1 MRLATF
7 DIFDTTLLRRCGRP
21 EGVWKQLANRLFAE
35 EKDLAEAFMAWRRQ
49 AKGDTLA
56 AIYAGIDEAYVTFSG
71 KTKEELMQAEK
82 EEERAMLIVNPEIRS
97 IIERKRKE
105 GWTIA
110 FVSDMY
116 LDSQFLRSVLS
127 EQRCVMEGER
137 VYVSCEHHARK
148 DNGTLYDVVRR
159 DLSPVE
165 WEHYGDNRC
174 SDVKMAKKKG
184 IRAIAVTS
192 GFNAAEEACWRVA
205 PQPAAMS
212 RLFRLQHPGDGFA
225 AFAADFV
232 VPAYLPYAVF
242 VLAEARRMG
251 ITKLYFLSRDSY
263 VLLKAAQAMLGDT
276 KELELHY
283 LFVSRRSLLLPY
295 ICGEDDKAY
304 LAARDHHTIV
314 RLDSVDKMLLH
325 LGTTREEMRRDFGI
339 EFAYTR
345 VNNLAEQTDFL
356 KKIFHSDF
364 TPLLQQR
371 AQEQQSLLL
380 DYFRQE
386 GLLDG
391 ARCAAVDVGWLGTSR
406 LMINHILRRHGK
418 QDMHFFYYGV
428 RGDVFPPSAGRYTAY
443 FQARELTTAA
453 TVLLEHYFSASPY
466 PTTVGYQRNEDGHV
480 IPLFD
485 PKSGFAHT
493 PVSKANT
500 EAMERM
506 ATVLHNCDKSMLRQW
521 AKCAIS
527 SLLSIYMKVDITPLV
542 TTSDFDDNTPF
553 VKKLNFAEL
562 VKLIVFGDHVT
573 GFDLGSLR
581 LTLPQRMLA
590 PAWKL
595 HETTGRLRGGLY
607 HRIYRNNV

>member
-21 EGVWKQLANRLFAE
+21 EEVWEQLANRLFAE
-35 EKDLAEAFMAWRRQ
+35 ERDLTEAFVAWRRQ

-71 KTKEELMQAEK
+71 KSEEELMQAEK
-82 EEERAMLIVNPEIRS
+82 EEERATLIVNPEIRS

-116 LDSQFLRSVLS
+116 LDSHFLQSVLS
-127 EQRCVMEGER
+127 EQQCIKEGER
-137 VYVSCEHHARK
+137 IYVSCEHRARK
-148 DNGTLYDVVRR
+148 DDGTLYDVVRR
-159 DLSPVE
+159 DCAPVE
-165 WEHYGDNRC
+165 WEHYGDNWR
-174 SDVKMAKKKG
+174 SDVAMARKKG

-192 GFNAAEEACWRVA
+192 GFNVAEAACLRVA
-205 PQPAAMS
+205 PHLAALS
-212 RLFRLQHPGDGFA
+212 RLFRLQHPRDGFA

-232 VPAYLPYAVF
+232 VPAYLPYAAF
-242 VLAEARRMG
+242 VLTEARRMG
-251 ITKLYFLSRDSY
+251 IAKLYFLSRDSY

-276 KELELHY
+276 QGPELHY

-295 ICGEDDKAY
+295 LWNEDEKAY
-304 LAARDHHTIV
+304 LAARDHNTIV
-314 RLDSVDKMLLH
+314 RLDSVDKMLVH
-325 LGTTREEMRRDFGI
+325 LGTTREELRERYGI

-345 VNNLAEQTDFL
+345 VNNLAEQVDFL

-371 AQEQQSLLL
+371 AQEQQTLLL

-391 ARCAAVDVGWLGTSR
+391 VRCAAVDVGWLGTSR
-406 LMINHILRRHGK
+406 LMINHILRRQGVP
-418 QDMHFFYYGV
+418 DIHFFYYGV

-443 FQARELTTAA
+443 FQAGELSTEA

-466 PTTVGYQRNEDGHV
+466 PTTVGYQRNEDGQV
-480 IPLFD
+480 IPQFKT
-485 PKSGFAHT
+485 KSRFAHT
-493 PVSKANT
+493 PASKANA
-500 EAMERM
+500 EAMESM
-506 ATVLHNCDKSMLRQW
+506 AADLPHCDKAMLRQW
-521 AKCAIS
+521 ARSAIS
-527 SLLSIYMKVDITPLV
+527 SLMSSHLEVDITPLV
-542 TTSDFDDNTPF
+542 PTSDFDDNTPF
-553 VKKLNFAEL
+553 VKKLNIAEL
-562 VKLIVFGDHVT
+562 VKLLVLGGHVT

-581 LTLPQRMLA
+581 LTLPLCMLA
-590 PAWKL
+590 PAWRL
-595 HETTGRLRGGLY
+595 HESTGRLRGYLY
-607 HRIYRNNV
+607 RRIYRQ

>member
-1 MRLATF
+1 MKLATF
-7 DIFDTTLLRRCGRP
+7 DIFDTALLRRCGRP
-21 EGVWKQLANRLFAE
+21 EEVWKQLAIRLFAE
-35 EKDLAEAFMAWRRQ
+35 ERDLVDAFIAWRQR
-49 AKGDTLA
+49 AKGDTLSE
-56 AIYAGIDEAYVTFSG
+56 IYAGIDEAYVTFSG
-71 KTKEELMQAEK
+71 RSKEELMQAER
-82 EEERAMLIVNPEIRS
+82 EEERSSLVVNPEIRS

-116 LDSQFLRSVLS
+116 LDSDFLRSVL
-127 EQRCVMEGER
+127 EREGCIEKGDS
-137 VYVSCEHHARK
+137 VYVSCEHNARK
-148 DNGTLYDVVRR
+148 DTGTLYDVVRR
-159 DLSPVE
+159 DFSPTE
-165 WEHYGDNRC
+165 WEHYGDNKR
-174 SDVKMAKKKG
+174 SDVAMAKKKG
-184 IRAIAVTS
+184 IRAMAVST
-192 GFNAAEEACWRVA
+192 GFNAVEASYWHVD
-205 PQPAAMS
+205 PKLAALS
-212 RLFRLQHPGDGFA
+212 RLYRLQHSGDEFA

-493 PVSKANT
+493 PASKANT